1 MRPCADDGLPQPG
14 VDALRAWID
23 PVAWWDRAGRI
34 GTAIATARPTNTW
47 HRGRSRSPFLPSTR
61 SL

>member
-23 PVAWWDRAGRI
+23 PVAWWDRAGRV
-34 GTAIATARPTNTW
+34 GAAIAVARP
-47 HRGRSRSPFLPSTR
+47 GKVSRECGARDTGCIRFA